1 MSEPT
6 PNQEQKS
13 ETLMEELIRELSRVP
28 PELRRIWSGLSD
40 RGMFAVLLALWV
52 ALFHI
57 YGNSTLGYVNTPS
70 LFGWMK
76 YVLTTSDGDS
86 LGLYMPA
93 IVLVLAYMKRDEIM
107 AAPRQRWWPAVT
119 LVILGLVLHG
129 LGYLVQQTRVSIVG
143 FFIGLYG
150 LIGAVWGRRF
160 LQASFFPFCLFIFC
174 VPLASETERITLPL
188 RLMATHITAFLCRTI
203 LGINVIQQGTMI
215 FDAKGHYQYEIA
227 AACSGIK
234 SLSATVAI
242 AIIGGFVS
250 FKSPWRRLVMFVAAF
265 PFAVLGNVLR
275 LSAIIVAS
283 EAFGQKAGEFVH
295 DDSILSL
302 LPYVPA
308 IGGVALLMRWLSE
321 GNPKGVAAGT
331 AGVTQ
336 VVGTP
341 PLAPSIAAPAF
352 GPGSPWML
360 VSCMAVMLM
369 GGAFV
374 RHLGAN
380 QRLGTPGLKLSSEI
394 LKDPNGENVGTNSVL
409 MPVVTG
415 YTPET
420 DPLPRVMLDLLPPD
434 TVYGQR
440 RYRASDSFWIQS
452 SVVLM
457 GSDRSSIHKPQ
468 ICLLGQGWKI
478 EKQTPMTLRIE
489 KPFPYDLSIMQIQAS
504 KTIRTEDGRERTFS
518 SLFVYWFVS
527 GDQLTADHLDR
538 QWWMARDLLT
548 KGLLQRWA
556 YVTYFAACPPGL
568 EQVTFD
574 RMKNFIV
581 EAVPQF
587 QLVQGRPVGVSTPKS
602 SEGRN

>member
-1 MSEPT
+1 
-6 PNQEQKS
+6 
-13 ETLMEELIRELSRVP
+13 MEELIRELSRIP
-28 PELRRIWSGLSD
+28 PELRRLWAGLSD
-40 RGMFAVLLALWV
+40 RGLFLVLLAVWA
-52 ALFHI
+52 ALFHV

-76 YVLTTSDGDS
+76 HVLTTSEGDS
-86 LGLYMPA
+86 LGLYMPF

-107 AAPRQRWWPAVT
+107 AAPRERWWPAVS
-119 LVILGLVLHG
+119 LVVLGLVLHG
-129 LGYLVQQTRVSIVG
+129 LGYLVQQTRLSIVG
-143 FFIGLYG
+143 FFVGLYG
-150 LIGAVWGRRF
+150 LLGAVWGRRF
-160 LQASFFPFCLFIFC
+160 LQVSFFPFCLFIFC
-174 VPLASETERITLPL
+174 VPLATETERITLPL
-188 RLMATHITAFLCRTI
+188 RLMATHITSFLCRTV
-203 LGINVIQQGTMI
+203 LGINVMQQGTMI
-215 FDAKGHYQYEIA
+215 FDAQGKYQYEIA

-250 FKSPWRRLVMFVAAF
+250 FKSPWRRLLMFVAAF

-321 GNPKGVAAGT
+321 RSPQT
-331 AGVTQ
+331 AGAATSDMATDAAVTPEPAQ
-336 VVGTP
+336 R
-341 PLAPSIAAPAF
+341 LAAPAF
-352 GPGSPWML
+352 SPGAARML
-360 VSCMAVMLM
+360 VGCVAVMLM

-409 MPVVTG
+409 MPVVAG

-440 RYRASDSFWIQS
+440 RYRAADNFWIQS

-468 ICLLGQGWKI
+468 ICLLGQGWRI

-518 SLFVYWFVS
+518 SVFVYWFVS

-568 EQVTFD
+568 EQLTFE
-574 RMKNFIV
+574 RMKQFIV

-587 QLVQGRPVGVSTPKS
+587 QLVQGRPAGDSTSKL